1 MLTFLKDRIIDE
13 LKDALTY
20 MEKAVE
26 NKHKSCGQTFYH
38 LSEGEA
44 AHANHLVKTFRMTEK
59 PANVTDAEYSAMMK
73 SILDAYS
80 DDMGK
85 YEAMKKLYWSE

>member
-1 MLTFLKDRIIDE
+1 MLTFLKERIIDE
-13 LKDALTY
+13 LKDALIY

-38 LSEGEA
+38 LADGEV

-59 PANVTDAEYSAMMK
+59 PANVTDADYSAMMK

-80 DDMGK
+80 EDMGK

>member
-1 MLTFLKDRIIDE
+1 MLTFLKERIIDE

-26 NKHKSCGQTFYH
+26 NKHKSCGAVMYN
-38 LSEGEA
+38 LGEDELK
-44 AHANHLVKTFRMTEK
+44 HANHLLKVFRGIEK
-59 PANVTDAEYSAMMK
+59 PENITDVEYSTMMK

-80 DDMGK
+80 EDMGK
-85 YEAMKKLYWSE
+85 FEAMKKVYWG